1 MLRLIWIC
9 ATGYYTLTEV
19 KENSQKLKKKF
30 DELIDETLQLFEK
43 GHISVQTV
51 VYKLT
56 GLKVGEDSE
65 NDLFFG
71 RNLKDLE
78 GCNKF
83 MELFSRLNR
92 HWHYLSPQLL
102 YHLIEKFYSQTDVQ
116 KDKEV
121 YDEQLREFL
130 KRTLLEHFCNIDEQY
145 KEPPDGFSEIV
156 AKFNENHT
164 PRDLTLQ
171 LVDDFRNKYTRTYRL
186 RDFSLM
192 LFSRIK
198 ENSYLISFMVP
209 HSVIQVLTKPSYFSQ
224 QICKDFGVTK
234 ILFGDNCIY
243 CEASESVYHL
253 LKMCPRRQSPFELPD
268 SLSTAVIH
276 QSTETTSCGTN
287 TLLSLMLNFK

>member
-1 MLRLIWIC
+1 M
-9 ATGYYTLTEV
+9 

-30 DELIDETLQLFEK
+30 DELRDETLQLFEK
-43 GHISVQTV
+43 GHILVKRV
-51 VYKLT
+51 VYELT
-56 GLKVGEDSE
+56 SLKVGEDSE
-65 NDLFFG
+65 SDLFLMS
-71 RNLKDLE
+71 NLKDLE
-78 GCNKF
+78 ECNEF
-83 MELFSRLNR
+83 MKIFSRLNR
-92 HWHYLSPQLL
+92 HWNYLSPQLL
-102 YHLIEKFYSQTDVQ
+102 YHLIEKFHSKTDVQ

-121 YDEQLREFL
+121 YDEQLHEFF
-130 KRTLLEHFCNIDEQY
+130 KRTLLEHFCNVDEQH
-145 KEPPDGFSEIV
+145 KEPPEGFSMIV

-171 LVDDFRNKYTRTYRL
+171 RVDDFRNKYTRTYRL

-234 ILFGDNCIY
+234 ILFDDNCIY
-243 CEASESVYHL
+243 CETSESVYHM
-253 LKMCPRRQSPFELPD
+253 LKMCPHRQSPFELPD

-276 QSTETTSCGTN
+276 QSTETTSCGMN
-287 TLLSLMLNFK
+287 NLLSLILKAILPNFARVQLWVDDYF